1 MCSGTGDTHASAA
14 VLVLWNF
21 LNCELRVDKLREF
34 GAGVLHL
41 DFVEVYKRNLRLGGK
56 HV

>member
-1 MCSGTGDTHASAA
+1 MYSGTGDTHASAS

-34 GAGVLHL
+34 GPGTLHL
-41 DFVEVYKRNLRLGGK
+41 DLVEVFRRNLRLGGK